1 MNISVGADVPI
12 GPYDALPRYS
22 RADGDIGPYDALP
35 RYSRADGDIGPYITL
50 IEGMLLP

>member
-22 RADGDIGPYDALP
+22 RADGDIGPY
-35 RYSRADGDIGPYITL
+35 ITL